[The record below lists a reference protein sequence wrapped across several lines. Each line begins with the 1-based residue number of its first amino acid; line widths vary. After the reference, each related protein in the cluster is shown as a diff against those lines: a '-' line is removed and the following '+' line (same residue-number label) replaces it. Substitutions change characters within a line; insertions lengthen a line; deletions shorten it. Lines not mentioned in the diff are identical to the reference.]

1 MLDFDKV
8 LNIYVYVY
16 IYSSIMKKIIKELK
30 KKLGREERERS
41 EEQLVEFDGRDSQ
54 E

>member
-1 MLDFDKV
+1 LLDFDKV

-30 KKLGREERERS
+30 KKVREGGTGEIGGTVS
-41 EEQLVEFDGRDSQ
+41 
-54 E
+54 